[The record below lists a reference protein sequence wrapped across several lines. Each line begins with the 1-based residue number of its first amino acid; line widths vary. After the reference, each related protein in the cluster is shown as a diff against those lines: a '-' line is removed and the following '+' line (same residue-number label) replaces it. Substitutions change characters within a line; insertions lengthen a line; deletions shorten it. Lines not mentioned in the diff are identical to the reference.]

1 MKIILCILSIFTLSI
16 IAQSK
21 VELNQNTSD
30 SSSITTVDSLLA
42 VNADTTSKKNNAD
55 INAVIYSKASDSLRF
70 DITNKKMFLYGDS
83 ELKYEQATL
92 KSGEIEVDFTS
103 NDIHAKGRIDPQ
115 DSTETRIIQTP
126 VLSEAGQTY
135 EGKRL
140 TYNFKTQRGF
150 ISMAKNSNSST
161 SYRGEKVKKVDKDT
175 YFIENGIFT
184 SCESDTPHTYF
195 KSSQMKVIQNEQI
208 IAKWV
213 FMYIGGVPLPIP
225 LPFGVFPNEKGRR
238 SGLIVPSPSYMA
250 NRGHSFRNFGY
261 YWAMSEYMD
270 LALMGDY
277 YTRGGF
283 GARANFRYAKRYD
296 YSGSINLGYS
306 NMLIGESNDPD
317 KTESKDYKISVNHNQ
332 KFTPSTSLDV
342 RLSFQSGTY
351 LNNNSLN
358 YNELLRQNVTSN
370 ASFSKRWD
378 DWGASLNVGYSR
390 TQNLESGDI
399 NETLPNVRF
408 SKQIFYPFRAA
419 KSSRGDQEW
428 YELIGMSYNGQ
439 FQNTRKKVDGQ
450 MNIRG
455 GIQHTASISASPKV
469 GYFNISTSA
478 NYNEMWYNKWS
489 KESHE
494 LIEVYDSTSNSYISK
509 YEEVTEDIHELNM
522 VRTFRFNVSASTKI
536 YGMMQPK
543 ILGIEA
549 FRHTIIPQITYSLSP
564 DFSKEGWG
572 YYDSYIDST
581 GNEVRYDKF
590 RNEIFRGVNA
600 SESQNMSFSIGNI
613 FEMKTMKDP
622 TDTTSQ
628 QKKIT
633 LLNLNMSSGYNLAAD
648 SLRLNDLRVT
658 FRTQIGDLLNLSGST
673 AYTFYDYVGGRKVN
687 RYLADEGR
695 GLFRMTNLSFSAST
709 SLSGDKLKGSSNDHG
724 KEGEKSDE
732 EKDDEEYDAFRESEY
747 ISIYDEEPPDF
758 EIPWNLSLSYNYNM
772 NKTNPEFINET
783 SSIGLNLSFSLTKN
797 WKFTA
802 RSNYDFIR
810 KEFLAPAIT
819 VYRDLH
825 CWEMNFS
832 WYPLGT
838 YRGFRFELRMKAPE
852 FRDLKVERT
861 SGRFSGR

>member
-1 MKIILCILSIFTLSI
+1 MFAQPMDGVSQINPDSSSVSIADSLSILSELS
-16 IAQSK
+16 
-21 VELNQNTSD
+21 TSD
-30 SSSITTVDSLLA
+30 STK
-42 VNADTTSKKNNAD
+42 KKNSVD
-55 INAVIYSKASDSLRF
+55 INSVIYSKATDSLRF

-83 ELKYEQATL
+83 ELKYEKAIL
-92 KSGEIEVDFTS
+92 NSGEIEVDFTS
-103 NDIHAKGRIDPQ
+103 NDINAKGIVDPK
-115 DSTETRIIQTP
+115 DSTGINIIQTP
-126 VLSEAGQTY
+126 VLSEGGQTF
-135 EGKRL
+135 EGSRL
-140 TYNFKTQRGF
+140 KYNFKTQSGF
-150 ISMAKNSNSST
+150 ISMAKNKNSST

-195 KSSQMKVIQNEQI
+195 KSSQMKVIQNDQI

-238 SGLIVPSPSYMA
+238 SGLMVPTFGSVA
-250 NRGHSFRNFGY
+250 NRGQYFRNFGY
-261 YWAMSEYMD
+261 YLALSDYMD
-270 LALMGDY
+270 LALTGDY
-277 YTRGGF
+277 YTRGGY
-283 GARANFRYAKRYD
+283 GARANYRYAKRYD

-306 NMLIGESNDPD
+306 NQKIGEDSDPD
-317 KTESKDYKISVNHNQ
+317 KSESKDYKIDVNHNQ
-332 KFTPSTSLDV
+332 KFTPTTSLDV
-342 RLSFQSGTY
+342 RLSFQTGTY
-351 LNNNSLN
+351 LNNNSLS

-390 TQNLESGDI
+390 NQNLQSGDI
-399 NETLPNVRF
+399 NETLPSLRF
-408 SKQIFYPFRAA
+408 SKQTFYPFRSD
-419 KSSRGDQEW
+419 KSSRGDQRW
-428 YELIGMSYNGQ
+428 YELIGMNYNGQ
-439 FQNTRKKVDGQ
+439 FQNTRKKVAGDLS
-450 MNIRG
+450 IRG

-469 GYFNISTSA
+469 GFFNITTSA
-478 NYNEMWYNKWS
+478 NYNEKWYNKS
-489 KESHE
+489 TRIRSEYLESINTTTGDVTYRDS
-494 LIEVYDSTSNSYISK
+494 LVYD
-509 YEEVTEDIHELNM
+509 DIHEINM
-522 VRTFRFNVSASTKI
+522 VRTFSLNLSASTKI

-564 DFSKEGWG
+564 DFSDDQWG
-572 YYDSYIDST
+572 YYDSYVNAAGKEI
-581 GNEVRYDKF
+581 RYDKYQ
-590 RNEIFRGVNA
+590 REIFGGVG
-600 SESQNMSFSIGNI
+600 SGESQNMNFSVGNI
-613 FEMKTMKDP
+613 FEMKTMKNP

-628 QKKIT
+628 EKKIT
-633 LLNLNMSSGYNLAAD
+633 LLNLNLSSGYNLAAD

-658 FRTQIGDLLNLSGST
+658 FRTQIGDLLNFSGST

-687 RYLADEGR
+687 RFLSDEGR
-695 GLFRMTNLSFSAST
+695 GIFRLTNLSFSLST
-709 SLSGDKLKGSSNDHG
+709 TLSGDKLKGSSEKKS
-724 KEGEKSDE
+724 KEE
-732 EKDDEEYDAFRESEY
+732 EETEAEYDAFRESEY
-747 ISIYDEEPPDF
+747 ISIYDEKPPDF

-819 VYRDLH
+819 VFRDLH

-852 FRDLKVERT
+852 FRDIKVERS